1 MNKPRLLGTC
11 AAFAAALLVLPV
23 VVSLPVVP
31 VAHAQDAL
39 RPAVGKPLEKAKA
52 YLAQKNYSAA
62 QEQIAIADRQKNK
75 SANEDFVIQ
84 EMRGAVAQA
93 SGDTATASKVFADII
108 NSGRLSGGE
117 LTKMLLAQ
125 TSLSYQMKDYPGVIS
140 WAQRYHKAG
149 GKDPV
154 VGTLIIQAYYLQK
167 DYTRA
172 AEAQKQQID
181 AEIAAHKMPTE
192 SQLQLLAA
200 CQKQLTDTAAL
211 EQTLTQLVTYYPKPS
226 YWADLVYRLQTSPGF
241 SDRLEL
247 DLDRLKVR
255 LGLLTTEN
263 AYMEMIQLALVD
275 NNPGGALRAIASAQK
290 DGLFGQPGKAEREQ
304 RLIAL
309 ANKTAGQT
317 KASLDQNDKDLTA
330 SPSTTAEQLF
340 DLGQNYASF
349 GDYQK
354 GTNLMQQAIAK
365 GGLSRPAQ
373 AQLRLGEA
381 LINAGQK
388 GAAMEALQKVPE
400 TTDGTSGLAKMWL
413 LWLRTQ
419 STLTQTPA

>member
-1 MNKPRLLGTC
+1 
-11 AAFAAALLVLPV
+11 
-23 VVSLPVVP
+23 
-31 VAHAQDAL
+31 
-39 RPAVGKPLEKAKA
+39 
-52 YLAQKNYSAA
+52 
-62 QEQIAIADRQKNK
+62 
-75 SANEDFVIQ
+75 
-84 EMRGAVAQA
+84 
-93 SGDTATASKVFADII
+93 
-108 NSGRLSGGE
+108 
-117 LTKMLLAQ
+117 
-125 TSLSYQMKDYPGVIS
+125 
-140 WAQRYHKAG
+140 
-149 GKDPV
+149 
-154 VGTLIIQAYYLQK
+154 
-167 DYTRA
+167 
-172 AEAQKQQID
+172 
-181 AEIAAHKMPTE
+181 
-192 SQLQLLAA
+192 
-200 CQKQLTDTAAL
+200 
-211 EQTLTQLVTYYPKPS
+211 
-226 YWADLVYRLQTSPGF
+226 
-241 SDRLEL
+241 
-247 DLDRLKVR
+247 
-255 LGLLTTEN
+255 
-263 AYMEMIQLALVD
+263 MEMIQLALVD

-354 GTNLMQQAIAK
+354 GTNLMQEAIAK

-388 GAAMEALQKVPE
+388 GAAMEALRKVPD

-419 STLTQTPA
+419 STLSPTPA